1 VDEQYVRI
9 SSVEELFQYLQNPGA
24 VILCGG
30 TDLVVKMRK
39 GLLSPKTLLDIS
51 DLDEL
56 REIRQTRGCI
66 EIGAAVTF
74 SQIIEETII
83 CEQIPI
89 LGMGLRK
96 LGSTQIR
103 NRGTIGGNLVN
114 ASPAADSAIPLLLLD
129 AEVIIADPKGERR
142 VQLEDFLCG
151 PGKTVLKQGEFLNRI
166 RIPIPEP
173 NFSPFF
179 YKVGR
184 RKALTIAIASLGAL
198 LRMKNDAIDEIR
210 LAAGSVAPVP
220 LRLHRVE
227 TLLVGRMVTLQLIE
241 QAKKIVPQC
250 ISPITDLRATAD
262 YRCQVISDLLARL
275 LVHEY
280 RELIL

>member
-1 VDEQYVRI
+1 MDEQYVKI
-9 SSVEELFQYLQNPGA
+9 GSVKELFQSLQNPAA

-30 TDLVVKMRK
+30 TDLVVNMRK
-39 GLLSPKTLLDIS
+39 GLLSAKTLLDIS

-56 REIRQTRGCI
+56 REIRQKCGCI

-74 SQIIEETII
+74 SQIIEEAII

-89 LGMGLRK
+89 LVMALRK

-129 AEVIIADPKGERR
+129 AEAIIADPTGERR
-142 VQLEDFLCG
+142 VQLEEFLCG
-151 PGKTVLKQGEFLNRI
+151 PGKTVLKQGEFLSGI
-166 RIPIPEP
+166 RVPIPDP
-173 NFSPFF
+173 DFSPFF
-179 YKVGR
+179 HKVGR

-198 LRMKNDAIDEIR
+198 LRMKDDAIDEIR

-220 LRLHRVE
+220 IRLHPVE
-227 TLLVGRMVTLQLIE
+227 TLLAGRRVTPQSIK
-241 QAKKIVPQC
+241 QARNIIPQC

-262 YRCQVISDLLARL
+262 YRYQVIGDLLARL
-275 LVHEY
+275 L
-280 RELIL
+280 LTMPN

>member
-1 VDEQYVRI
+1 MDEQYVKI
-9 SSVEELFQYLQNPGA
+9 GSVEELFHSLQNPGA

-30 TDLVVKMRK
+30 TDLVVNMRK
-39 GLLSPKTLLDIS
+39 GLLSAKTLLDIS

-56 REIRQTRGCI
+56 REIRQKCGCI

-74 SQIIEETII
+74 SQIIEEAII

-89 LGMGLRK
+89 LVMALRK

-129 AEVIIADPKGERR
+129 AEAIIANPTGERR

-151 PGKTVLKQGEFLNRI
+151 PGKTVLKQGEFLSGI
-166 RIPIPEP
+166 RVPIPDP
-173 NFSPFF
+173 DFSLFF
-179 YKVGR
+179 HKVGR

-198 LRMKNDAIDEIR
+198 LRMKDDAIDEIR
-210 LAAGSVAPVP
+210 LAAGSVAPAP
-220 LRLHRVE
+220 IRLHPVE
-227 TLLVGRMVTLQLIE
+227 TLLAGRRVTPQSIK
-241 QAKKIVPQC
+241 QARNIIPQC

-262 YRCQVISDLLARL
+262 YRYQVIGDLLARL
-275 LVHEY
+275 L
-280 RELIL
+280 LTMPN